1 MTSPLRSFHTSNM
14 LTYLSLLAAM
24 VAIGA
29 TLEGATGVVG
39 GSLALAVIAD
49 TFDGAFARR
58 FNRDDRQR
66 AFGAQIDSLSD
77 AIAFGIAPV
86 VCAALLLMWRTNFGP
101 AFLIAGF
108 AYAACAITR
117 LAHYNVHHEEARGF
131 VGVPV
136 PVAALIWAT
145 ALLFSPSLTT
155 HTVVFGA
162 CAALMV
168 APLPIPRPSGAGLI
182 MFALWP
188 LGVAAA
194 HLLR

>member
-1 MTSPLRSFHTSNM
+1 VTSPLQSFHASNL

-24 VAIGA
+24 GAMGA
-29 TLEGATGVVG
+29 TLEGATGIVG

-58 FNRDDRQR
+58 FNRDERQR
-66 AFGAQIDSLSD
+66 ACGAQIDSLSD

-101 AFLIAGF
+101 TFLIAGF

-117 LAHYNVHHEEARGF
+117 LAHFNLHHEDGAGF
-131 VGVPV
+131 VGLPV

-155 HTVVFGA
+155 HTIVFGV
-162 CAALMV
+162 CAGLMV
-168 APLPIPRPSGAGLI
+168 APLPIPRPSGVGLI
-182 MFALWP
+182 VFALWP

-194 HLLR
+194 HFAA